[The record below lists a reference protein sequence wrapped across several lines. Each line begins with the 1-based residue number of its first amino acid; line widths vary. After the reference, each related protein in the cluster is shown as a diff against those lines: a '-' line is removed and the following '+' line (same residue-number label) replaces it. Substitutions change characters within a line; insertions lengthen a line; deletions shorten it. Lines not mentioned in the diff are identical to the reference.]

1 MKHSLMLA
9 ACSLSL
15 ASVAFAEEPVTSL
28 EPVVVTATRTPQA
41 DSLASVTV
49 IDRAEIER
57 RQARSVPDLLQGL
70 AGITVSRSGGAG
82 QGASVFLR
90 GTNSDHV
97 LVLVDGVKIGSST
110 AGQTPFENLPIDQI
124 DRIEIVRGPRSSLY
138 GSEAIGGVIQIF
150 TRRGGGALT
159 PRVSVSAGSRGAA
172 DVAASLGGGGEQA
185 WWSAGANLT
194 STDGI
199 NACDGRASPFAGC
212 GVEQPDRD
220 GYRNTS
226 LSLRGGYAFSDAAK
240 LDVYLLRS
248 ENRTE
253 FDGSEYAGNLSRAE
267 QQVLGTTAVLQP
279 LEPWTLRLTAGR
291 SWDKYRAYFE
301 DPDTGADE
309 TFVDSF
315 DTERDTFSLQN
326 DLTIGTA
333 HLVTLGL
340 DYQEDRV
347 GGSVDYSEDSRDN
360 LGVFGQYQGYLGAT
374 DLELSLRHDDNQQFD
389 GHTTG
394 SAAIGY
400 RIGPDTRVSL
410 SYGTAFKAP
419 TFNDLYYPSYGSP
432 DLDPEQSESLEL
444 GLTGILPL
452 GASASGSWDVRLY
465 ETRIDDLIAYD
476 AAASAVAN
484 VQEARI
490 RGLEVSSTVRYADWS
505 TQANLTLLDPENRSE
520 GPSQGNLLPRRPQ
533 QSFRLDI
540 DRQLARWAAGASLY
554 VAGRSF
560 DDLAND
566 DRLDGY
572 ALVDLRA
579 EYALTQALKIQARVE
594 NLLDEDDE
602 TAYLYN
608 RPGRSFY
615 LTLSYQP
622 ASAN

>member
-1 MKHSLMLA
+1 MNYPLMLA
-9 ACSLSL
+9 ACSLPL
-15 ASVAFAEEPVTSL
+15 AGAAFAEAPVTSL

-49 IDRAEIER
+49 IDRAEIDR
-57 RQARSVPDLLQGL
+57 SQARSLPGLLQGL
-70 AGITVSRSGGAG
+70 PGITVSRNGGAG
-82 QGASVFLR
+82 QSASIFLR

-97 LVLVDGVKIGSST
+97 LVLVDGIKIGSST
-110 AGQTPFENLPIDQI
+110 AGQTPFEDLPLEEIE
-124 DRIEIVRGPRSSLY
+124 RIEIVRGPRSSLY

-150 TRRGGGALT
+150 TRRGGGALR
-159 PRVSVSAGSRGAA
+159 PRLRVGAGSHGSAE
-172 DVAASLGGGGEQA
+172 VAAGMSGGGEQA
-185 WWSAGANLT
+185 WWSAGASL
-194 STDGI
+194 SHTDGI

-212 GVEQPDRD
+212 GVVQPDRD
-220 GYRNTS
+220 AYRNVGI
-226 LSLRGGYAFSDAAK
+226 SLRGGYAFSDAAK
-240 LDVYLLRS
+240 LDVHLLRS
-248 ENRTE
+248 ENRTD

-279 LEPWTLRLTAGR
+279 LAPWTLTLTAGR
-291 SWDKYRAYFE
+291 SWDKYRSYFE
-301 DPDTGADE
+301 DPDTGMEAR
-309 TFVDSF
+309 FVDSF
-315 DTERDTFSLQN
+315 NTERDTLSLQN
-326 DLTIGTA
+326 DLTIGVP
-333 HLVTLGL
+333 HLLTLGL

-347 GGSVDYSEDSRDN
+347 GGTLEYTEDSRDN

-374 DLELSLRHDDNQQFD
+374 DLELSLRQDDNQQFG

-400 RIGPDTRVSL
+400 LIGQETRVSL

-419 TFNDLYYPSYGSP
+419 TFNDLYYPNYGSL

-452 GASASGSWDVRLY
+452 GQHASGDWDVHLY
-465 ETRIDDLIAYD
+465 ETRINDLIAYD

-484 VQEARI
+484 VQKALI
-490 RGLEVSSTVRYADWS
+490 RGLEASSTIRYAAWVI
-505 TQANLTLLDPENRSE
+505 QANATLLDPENRSK
-520 GPSQGNLLPRRPQ
+520 GPNEGNLLPRRPQ
-533 QSFRLDI
+533 QSVRLDV
-540 DRQLARWAAGASLY
+540 DRQLARWAAGATLY

-560 DDLAND
+560 DDLANR

-579 EYALTQALKIQARVE
+579 EYELTDALKLQARVE
-594 NLLDEDDE
+594 NLLDQDYE

-622 ASAN
+622 GSGY